1 MFNEKGRSGVH
12 VNIISSVFFNKKFK
26 KRALGPEKCAFGR
39 KKRAFGRRN
48 MHLGEKSVHSGG
60 KSVHS
65 GEKSVHLNWAN
76 NSKLYFQ
83 NVHLEVTFI

>member
-1 MFNEKGRSGVH
+1 MSNEKGRSGVH

-26 KRALGPEKCAFGR
+26 KRALGREKRAFGR
-39 KKRAFGRRN
+39 KKTCIRAKGTCTLVKKAFTRVKKN
-48 MHLGEKSVHSGG
+48 LHLGEKACT
-60 KSVHS
+60 
-65 GEKSVHLNWAN
+65 WAN